1 LLYPTSP
8 WKYAFGT
15 IEVGFVSHPVGPV
28 GGSDASFA
36 FELGSPTTS
45 WPELPSPAE
54 ASSSSSPENETGISV
69 GSSEVL
75 VLDGEASQPSA
86 GDSPAARGTPRVSRA
101 PARNARRGGVEAALE
116 KGRAGV
122 TRAAG
127 LEEAENN
134 DGSVWN
140 VRTVARERGRTR
152 QTRSALIADMLDAR
166 REESERDATAT
177 DARVS
182 VWRRARVRGE
192 YNDTATRPRTSSQH
206 HVQKQKIVRNEKAFP
221 RLRKRPRRVTR
232 RFPPVRLTSPSR
244 FPLSPRAPPR

>member
-1 LLYPTSP
+1 MLYPTSP

-15 IEVGFVSHPVGPV
+15 IEVGFVSHPVGVGPV
-28 GGSDASFA
+28 SGSDVSDVSFA
-36 FELGSPTTS
+36 FELGSRASPTTS

-54 ASSSSSPENETGISV
+54 ASASSSSLEKETGISAGV

-101 PARNARRGGVEAALE
+101 PARNARRGGVEAALDG
-116 KGRAGV
+116 GRAGV

-134 DGSVWN
+134 DGSEN

-152 QTRSALIADMLDAR
+152 QTRERSALIADMLDAR
-166 REESERDATAT
+166 REERERDARETP

-182 VWRRARVRGE
+182 VWRS
-192 YNDTATRPRTSSQH
+192 RPRGIQRH
-206 HVQKQKIVRNEKAFP
+206 HDASENSCVFTA
-221 RLRKRPRRVTR
+221 
-232 RFPPVRLTSPSR
+232 
-244 FPLSPRAPPR
+244 PRAKNPKL

>member
-1 LLYPTSP
+1 MLYPTSP

-28 GGSDASFA
+28 GGSDASFE
-36 FELGSPTTS
+36 FELGSPTAS
-45 WPELPSPAE
+45 RPELPSP

-101 PARNARRGGVEAALE
+101 RARNARRGGVEAALE

-166 REESERDATAT
+166 REESERDATAP

-192 YNDTATRPRTSSQH
+192 YNDTTT
-206 HVQKQKIVRNEKAFP
+206 
-221 RLRKRPRRVTR
+221 LRRVRERLHNTTCKNKKLYVTKK
-232 RFPPVRLTSPSR
+232 RFQGYENVHVASPADS
-244 FPLSPRAPPR
+244 LSLIHI